1 MSDTKKIR
9 LTLSKSMIT
18 QDQPH
23 RRICA
28 ALGLRQHEPI
38 GDQERHAAN
47 PRHGKENLLLAYCR
61 GTRLMKIHT
70 LPKDPGRQQKAKR
83 VGRGEGSGHGKTSG
97 YGHKGSQAR
106 SGRGKGY
113 GSAFEGGQM
122 PLTRRLPKRGFHNPF
137 PRGVRSGQRLVPREE
152 LLGWRNRYPG

>member
-1 MSDTKKIR
+1 
-9 LTLSKSMIT
+9 
-18 QDQPH
+18 
-23 RRICA
+23 
-28 ALGLRQHEPI
+28 
-38 GDQERHAAN
+38 
-47 PRHGKENLLLAYCR
+47 
-61 GTRLMKIHT
+61 MKIHT

-137 PRGVRSGQRLVPREE
+137 RVEYEVVNVSSLEKSFSAGETVTPAELRARRIVRTKLPVK
-152 LLGWRNRYPG
+152 LLGNGDLKKNLTVRVDAFSASALEKVTNAGGTCEAAKAEAK

>member
-1 MSDTKKIR
+1 
-9 LTLSKSMIT
+9 
-18 QDQPH
+18 
-23 RRICA
+23 
-28 ALGLRQHEPI
+28 
-38 GDQERHAAN
+38 
-47 PRHGKENLLLAYCR
+47 
-61 GTRLMKIHT
+61 MKIHT

-113 GSAFEGGQM
+113 ASQYEGGQM

-137 PRGVRSGQRLVPREE
+137 RVEYEVVNVSSLDKAFSAGESVTPAELRKRRIVRTKLPVK
-152 LLGWRNRYPG
+152 LLGNGDLSKKLSVRVDAFSASALEKVTNAGGTCEKAE